1 MEEIKDKKDLIVI
14 GTFEKEPDMDY
25 TAGLRDMSL
34 PVGLATHL
42 SKYYNVRYFDT
53 SQLDYKE
60 CGISKLIG
68 NARGTALIIQNNIS
82 FRIDVTDL
90 KIIYLHI
97 DGMSSINANSID
109 FAFYI
114 FNAPGRHDYKVC
126 ENQKTILPFAF
137 VDYFNP
143 DREKDILM
151 SNIPRDVPFE
161 EYKDIMERSQFTI
174 IESYGYISKRAME
187 ALACKTIPIIVSNN
201 PGIYHRYGF
210 EDDFCTFKTS
220 PDMNKNHYNI
230 EKGYLWIKNN
240 HTAFHRV
247 KAMIPYIDKIMNTN
261 T

>member
-1 MEEIKDKKDLIVI
+1 MIKKDLMVV
-14 GTFEKEPDMDY
+14 GTFEKEPQMDY

-42 SKYYNVRYFDT
+42 SKYYNVKYFDT

-68 NARGTALIIQNNIS
+68 NSRGTSLIVQNNIN

-90 KIIYLHI
+90 KVIYLHI
-97 DGMSSINANSID
+97 DGVPSINANYID
-109 FAFYI
+109 LAFYI

-137 VDYFNP
+137 IDYFNP

-161 EYKDIMERSQFTI
+161 EYKDTMERSQFTL
-174 IESYGYISKRAME
+174 IEADCYISKRAME
-187 ALACKTIPIIVSNN
+187 ALACKTIPIIVTKA
-201 PGIYHRYGF
+201 PELYYRFGF
-210 EDDFCTFKTS
+210 ELDFCSFSDT
-220 PDMNKNHYNI
+220 PDIDKNHYNI

-247 KAMIPYIDKIMNTN
+247 KAMIPHINRIMNKN